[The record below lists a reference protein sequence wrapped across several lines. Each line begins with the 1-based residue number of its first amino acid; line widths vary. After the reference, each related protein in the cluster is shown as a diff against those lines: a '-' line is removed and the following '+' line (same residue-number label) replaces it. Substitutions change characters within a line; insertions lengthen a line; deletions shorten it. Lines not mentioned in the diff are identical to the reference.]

1 MHQKKSKKIFIYI
14 ILFLII
20 GTFTHKDLENINFN
34 RQIKIN
40 ISGLDKEN
48 NFKLLDKLNF
58 LKLSSLLFLNKHK
71 IIEVMDSND
80 LIEKYS
86 VFKKYPSTLK
96 IKIDQTKFLAQMQ
109 INNNNF
115 LLGSNG
121 RFIKTNTL
129 KEDLPFIFGNFNK
142 EKFFQLKKAIDET
155 DFDYNNVRNLFF
167 FKSGRWDIETNNGLL
182 IKLPEKEIKNSLV
195 LFLNFYAKKGDK
207 KINKIDLR
215 QLNQIITNE

>member
-20 GTFTHKDLENINFN
+20 GTLTHRDLENINLN
-34 RQIKIN
+34 REIKIN
-40 ISGLDKEN
+40 VTGLDKEN
-48 NFKLLDKLNF
+48 NFKLLDRINF

-86 VFKKYPSTLK
+86 IFKKYPSTLQ
-96 IKIDQTKFLAQMQ
+96 IKIDQTKFLAQTQ
-109 INNNNF
+109 INNKNF

-121 RFIKTNTL
+121 RLIKINTL
-129 KEDLPFIFGNFNK
+129 KEDLPFIFGNFDK
-142 EKFFQLKKAIDET
+142 EKFFQLKSAIDET
-155 DFDYNNVRNLFF
+155 DFDYNNIKNLFF

-182 IKLPEKEIKNSLV
+182 IKLPEKEIKNSLI

-207 KINKIDLR
+207 KINEIDLR
-215 QLNQIITNE
+215 QLNQIIINE

>member
-1 MHQKKSKKIFIYI
+1 MSYPKISLIDLYSCLISFFSKRIEKNYNSYAYTTTIFHKKIKNNTAFQNFTKNGPLAFLPISDLETSIVYSLKSINKKSAS
-14 ILFLII
+14 
-20 GTFTHKDLENINFN
+20 E
-34 RQIKIN
+34 
-40 ISGLDKEN
+40 
-48 NFKLLDKLNF
+48 
-58 LKLSSLLFLNKHK
+58 
-71 IIEVMDSND
+71 MND

-167 FKSGRWDIETNNGLL
+167 FKS
-182 IKLPEKEIKNSLV
+182 
-195 LFLNFYAKKGDK
+195 
-207 KINKIDLR
+207 
-215 QLNQIITNE
+215 